1 MALSKRVAHERRSAV
16 GRVVQAVL
24 RPNDAGGNE
33 LRKLGDG
40 DDGQQELLE
49 QIRELVAV

>member
-1 MALSKRVAHERRSAV
+1 MYERSSPV

-24 RPNDAGGNE
+24 RPSDAGDNE

-40 DDGQQELLE
+40 DDEEHELLE
-49 QIRELVAV
+49 QIRKLVAV